1 MISQRLSVF
10 TKLVTN
16 ITYKTTSLN
25 VFAFNMISHMMLM
38 PGCVVATHASPH
50 SFISS
55 FHHTVNLLFQV
66 LQIQILNHKKIVCL
80 FEMLPRHMVIVGRLS
95 VDTNNK

>member
-1 MISQRLSVF
+1 MISERLSVF

-16 ITYKTTSLN
+16 ITHKTTSLN
-25 VFAFNMISHMMLM
+25 VLAFNMISHMMFM
-38 PGCVVATHASPH
+38 PGCVVTTNAPPH

-66 LQIQILNHKKIVCL
+66 LQIQILNQNIVCL
-80 FEMLPRHMVIVGRLS
+80 FKMHAWDKYNGGFIL
-95 VDTNNK
+95 